1 MTPTSP
7 DTCGYIWRGWPY
19 VAGTT
24 CTGPASRARC
34 ARRGVRMN
42 LTLGETL
49 RTLRERQGMTQEELA
64 EKARLSRATVSAVE
78 NDAANVTLGTLI
90 SVAEALGR
98 TLRID
103 LVKR

>member
-1 MTPTSP
+1 
-7 DTCGYIWRGWPY
+7 
-19 VAGTT
+19 
-24 CTGPASRARC
+24 
-34 ARRGVRMN
+34 MN

-64 EKARLSRATVSAVE
+64 EKARLSRATISAVE
-78 NDAANVTLGTLI
+78 NDAANVTLGTLM

-103 LVKR
+103 LVKQ